1 MITNPNTIPS
11 TYPIL
16 VDGVYFLMI
25 PYRFWPDSHGCK
37 NFSLVLVFEIGVPRF
52 GDSIQFAEVVMAVVA
67 MVVVVVA
74 PRFADSIQIV
84 EGLRTL

>member
-37 NFSLVLVFEIGVPRF
+37 NFSLVLVFEIGVPSFRVSEVQNARRF
-52 GDSIQFAEVVMAVVA
+52 YVWHLFNGF
-67 MVVVVVA
+67 
-74 PRFADSIQIV
+74 
-84 EGLRTL
+84 